1 MKRPR
6 REGQDVWS
14 KGVVVNREEGGVE
27 KCCCCCLLEKS
38 SGGFVLYLVPLG
50 GFEEGR
56 LPLIFAWC
64 RRPVFHFR
72 LAALPTSTFLTLHV
86 RGVA

>member
-1 MKRPR
+1 MSQLEKADQLQKLENKVKRTE

-14 KGVVVNREEGGVE
+14 KGVVVKRGGGGVE
-27 KCCCCCLLEKS
+27 KCCCCFLEKS

-56 LPLIFAWC
+56 LALIFAWC
-64 RRPVFHFR
+64 
-72 LAALPTSTFLTLHV
+72 
-86 RGVA
+86 